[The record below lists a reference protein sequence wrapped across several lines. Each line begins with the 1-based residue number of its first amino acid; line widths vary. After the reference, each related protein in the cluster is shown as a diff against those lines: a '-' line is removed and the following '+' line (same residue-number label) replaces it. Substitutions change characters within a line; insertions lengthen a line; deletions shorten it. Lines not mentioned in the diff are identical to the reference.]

1 MIHAIPGFRIP
12 ACGHLDPAV
21 SAVLR
26 RALIQGLRKKFRG
39 WCEFALCAYSK
50 VCTFQG
56 TYSTGQKKVKVP
68 NRSGTVP
75 TPYLK
80 RTPTVLRAYRER
92 TVSELGANRDR
103 TMSEPRANHERSTGE
118 QCMSHGRTLQA
129 KHERTEL

>member
-1 MIHAIPGFRIP
+1 MFQLRES
-12 ACGHLDPAV
+12 HLDFLVPSGEYIDAV
-21 SAVLR
+21 FSCVR
-26 RALIQGLRKKFRG
+26 PTCI
-39 WCEFALCAYSK
+39 
-50 VCTFQG
+50 
-56 TYSTGQKKVKVP
+56 YSTGQKKVKVP

-118 QCMSHGRTLQA
+118 QCVSHGRTLQA